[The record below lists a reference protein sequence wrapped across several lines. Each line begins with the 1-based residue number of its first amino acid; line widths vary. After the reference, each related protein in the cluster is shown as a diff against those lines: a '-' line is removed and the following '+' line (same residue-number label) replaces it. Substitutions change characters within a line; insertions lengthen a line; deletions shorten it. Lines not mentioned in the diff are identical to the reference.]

1 MINTTTADTFFD
13 SLTSQEITSQ
23 TAYWESITPTTM
35 DDVFRRW
42 LFAFT
47 SIHTSWKGNVYGYE
61 ALKDFLPWKWN
72 KPELHKKLRQSGC
85 GMHNNRTEF
94 IWDFSKKFWKDPTY
108 YLPQA
113 GELWRP
119 YRDRLVRENKGIGIA
134 KVTYVLELVFPLTC
148 KLMCGDIW
156 QYRIYGHNTAAKSE
170 GPGKHLYEKME
181 YHWVS
186 SSNQKG
192 VSAPVARQTYWS
204 RLKKRHNSRFWSYV
218 FEGEEMKKK
227 LDAQDAIID
236 EAARRETEEPLL
248 VWGENRKPNE
258 EQVVHSLQQA

>member
-1 MINTTTADTFFD
+1 MVNTLAADTFLG
-13 SLTSQEITSQ
+13 SITQEEASSQIS
-23 TAYWESITPTTM
+23 YWEALTPNSLDEM
-35 DDVFRRW
+35 FRRW

-72 KPELHKKLRQSGC
+72 KPELHKKLRKSGC
-85 GMHNNRTEF
+85 GMHNNRTNF
-94 IWDFSKKFWKDPTY
+94 IWDFSKKFWEDPTV

-113 GELWRP
+113 GEPWRP
-119 YRDRLVRENKGIGIA
+119 YRDRLVRDNRGIGIA
-134 KVTYVLELVFPLTC
+134 KVSYVLELCFPGTC
-148 KLMCGDIW
+148 RVVCGDIH
-156 QYRIYGHNTAAKSE
+156 QCRLYGVNKNLTDNGAD
-170 GPGKHLYEKME
+170 KHAYEAME
-181 YHWVS
+181 YHWVVRS
-186 SSNQKG
+186 YDKG
-192 VSAPVARQTYWS
+192 VSPAVARQIYWN
-204 RLKKRHNSRFWSYV
+204 RAKKRHNSRFWSYV
-218 FEGEEMKKK
+218 FEGEEMRKK